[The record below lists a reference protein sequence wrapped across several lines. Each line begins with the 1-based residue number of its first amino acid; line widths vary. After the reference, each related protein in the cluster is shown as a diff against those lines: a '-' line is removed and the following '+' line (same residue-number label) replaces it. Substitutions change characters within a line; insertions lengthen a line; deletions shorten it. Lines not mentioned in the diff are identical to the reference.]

1 MRRLAQ
7 ITLTRSRLVIVGF
20 TLVTLV
26 LGIGLTRI
34 VFDDSIE
41 SMYPDGAPLTVLQH
55 QLEQTF
61 GAGKLLV
68 AVVEGDIYTPQRL
81 TDLARLTTA
90 LQGIPGVERVTSVA
104 NATRMA
110 DDDGLLRIDQVVD
123 PQHLSAADIA
133 GIRDFLASSSL
144 YGHGRL
150 VNEQGTAASVLMQIS
165 TSGNPHAIVRAVR
178 TTLASDWHGQA
189 HLAGSPLFEVEMRN
203 IARRDLPLLV
213 GLAALLIVLVLYLNF
228 RTVRGA
234 LLPLLAVGIGAVWA
248 VGAMGWLGTPLTI
261 LNVIGLVAILAV
273 GSSFSLHLLG
283 RYVYEL
289 SLGRARDDAIRLA
302 VSETGLGVLISGVA
316 ISAAMTTLVLSSI
329 PTVRAM
335 GLLTAGGVL
344 SALVASLLLFP
355 AILRHL
361 PAPRRLPAHEGPS
374 ALSGPLRGLA
384 RFVARRRHPILIAAA
399 VLAAVGGI
407 GASRIVPDTA
417 VLAYFRKD
425 SALRQNFDLVAHVFG
440 GTSQVEV
447 QVKGDLTDPQLLRA
461 MLAFERGVDSIPGVG
476 TSTSIADVIQTI
488 HEALTGSSGLP
499 ATPQAVAQELL
510 VYQMSGNVSDIT
522 QLMTLDHRQGLI
534 QITTSASSTERVQQ
548 ILHGIEGVAAT
559 TIGQRAE
566 LGYTGPM
573 LLQLAIQDA
582 LLHDFIVSLTLAIG
596 LVVIIDSL
604 VRSMRAALV
613 TILALLVTIVL
624 QYGVLGYLGL
634 PLDLATMLLGTL
646 AIGVGDYAIHLTVRY
661 MEERRR
667 GQSPEAAMEQSL
679 MTSGRSIVF
688 TALTLGAGFAAMIT
702 SNFVPIRTLGML
714 MDFTVVSIGVM
725 SLTVLPAACLV
736 FLRDPRP
743 PKARKGKVPTYD

>member
-1 MRRLAQ
+1 MRRLAEFA
-7 ITLTRSRLVIVGF
+7 LGRSRLVIAGF
-20 TLVTLV
+20 ALVTLV
-26 LGIGLTRI
+26 LGFGLTRM

-41 SMYPDGAPLTVLQH
+41 SMYPDDAPLTVLQH
-55 QLEQTF
+55 QLEKTF

-68 AVVEGDIYTPQRL
+68 AVVDGDIYTPQAL

-90 LQGIPGVERVTSVA
+90 LQRLPGVERVTSVA
-104 NATRMA
+104 NATRMS
-110 DDDGLLRIDQVVD
+110 DDDGLLRIDKVVD
-123 PQHLSAADIA
+123 PSHLGASDIA
-133 GIRDFLASSSL
+133 GIRAFLAGSSL

-150 VNEQGTAASVLMQIS
+150 INADGTAASVLMQIS
-165 TSGNPHAIVRAVR
+165 STGNPHAIVRAVR
-178 TTLASDWHGQA
+178 AAVAADWPGKA
-189 HLAGSPLFEVEMRN
+189 DLAGSPLFEVEMRS
-203 IARRDLPLLV
+203 IAQRDLPLLV
-213 GLAALLIVLVLYLNF
+213 GLAALLIVLMLYLNF
-228 RTVRGA
+228 RSLRGA
-234 LLPLLAVGIGAVWA
+234 LLPLLAVAIGIVWA
-248 VGAMGWLGTPLTI
+248 VGAMGWLNAPLTL

-289 SLGRARDDAIRLA
+289 AMGRDRDQAIGLA

-335 GLLTAGGVL
+335 GLLTAGGVMA
-344 SALVASLLLFP
+344 ALVASLLLLP
-355 AILRHL
+355 AILHL
-361 PAPRRLPAHEGPS
+361 LPVPRRLPAHDGPS
-374 ALSGPLRGLA
+374 ALSGPLRRLS
-384 RFVARRRHPILIAAA
+384 RFIARRRRAILVAAA
-399 VLAAVGGI
+399 ALAAI
-407 GASRIVPDTA
+407 GAIGATRIVPDTA
-417 VLAYFRKD
+417 VLGYFRKD
-425 SALRQNFDLVAHVFG
+425 SALRQNFDRVAHVFG

-447 QVKGDLTDPQLLRA
+447 QVKGDLTDPELLRA
-461 MLAFERGVDSIPGVG
+461 MLAFERGVDAIPGVG
-476 TSTSIADVIQTI
+476 ASTSIADVIQTI
-488 HEALTGSSGLP
+488 HAALTGASGLP
-499 ATPQAVAQELL
+499 DTSQAVAQELL

-522 QLMTLDHRQGLI
+522 QLLTLDHRQGLI
-534 QITTSASSTERVQQ
+534 QITTSASSTEQVQR
-548 ILHGIEGVAAT
+548 ILRGVESVAAT
-559 TIGQRAE
+559 TIGRHAE

-604 VRSMRAALV
+604 VRSLRAALV

-661 MEERRR
+661 MEERRL
-667 GQSPEAAMEQSL
+667 GHTPEDAMEQSL
-679 MTSGRSIVF
+679 TTSGRSIAF
-688 TALTLGAGFAAMIT
+688 TALTLGAGFAALIT

-736 FLRDPRP
+736 FLRNPRP
-743 PKARKGKVPTYD
+743 HRAPEGKVPEHV

>member
-1 MRRLAQ
+1 MRSLAAFA
-7 ITLTRSRLVIVGF
+7 IRRSRLVIAGF
-20 TLVTLV
+20 AVLTLL
-26 LGIGLTRI
+26 LGAGLTRMK
-34 VFDDSIE
+34 FDDSIE
-41 SMYPDGAPLTVLQH
+41 SMYPVDAPLTVLEH
-55 QLEQTF
+55 QLEKTF

-68 AVVEGDIYTPQRL
+68 AVVEGDIYTPQAL
-81 TDLARLTTA
+81 TDLSSLTTA
-90 LQGIPGVERVTSVA
+90 LQRIPGVERVTSVA

-110 DDDGLLRIDQVVD
+110 DDDGLLRIDKVVD
-123 PQHLSAADIA
+123 PQHLAANDIA
-133 GIRDFLASSSL
+133 GIRDFLATSSL

-150 VNEQGTAASVLMQIS
+150 VNAQGTAASVLMQIS
-165 TSGNPHAIVRAVR
+165 SSGNPHAVVAAVR
-178 TTLASDWHGQA
+178 EALAADWPGAA
-189 HLAGSPLFEVEMRN
+189 HLAGSPLFEVEMRS
-203 IARRDLPLLV
+203 IALRDLPLLV
-213 GLAALLIVLVLYLNF
+213 GLAALLIVLMLYLNF
-228 RTVRGA
+228 RSFRGA
-234 LLPLLAVGIGAVWA
+234 FLPLLAVGIGGVWA
-248 VGAMGWLGTPLTI
+248 VGAMGWLGAALTV

-283 RYVYEL
+283 RYAYEL
-289 SLGRARDDAIRLA
+289 ATGRNKDDAIRLA
-302 VSETGLGVLISGVA
+302 ASETGLGVLISGVA

-335 GLLTAGGVL
+335 GLLTAAGVL
-344 SALVASLLLFP
+344 AALVASLLLLP
-355 AILRHL
+355 AILHL
-361 PAPRRLPAHEGPS
+361 LPVPRRLPEHEGR
-374 ALSGPLRGLA
+374 AGSGRPLRGLT
-384 RFVARRRHPILIAAA
+384 RFVIRRKRTILVVA
-399 VLAAVGGI
+399 VLLAAVGAI
-407 GASRIVPDTA
+407 GATRIVPDTA
-417 VLAYFRKD
+417 VLNYFRKD
-425 SALRQNFDLVAHVFG
+425 SALRQSFDLVARVFG

-447 QVKGDLTDPQLLRA
+447 QVKGDLTDPALLRA
-461 MLAFERGVDSIPGVG
+461 MLAFEHGVDAIPGVG
-476 TSTSIADVIQTI
+476 ASTSIADVIQTI
-488 HEALTGSSGLP
+488 HGALTGSAGLP
-499 ATPQAVAQELL
+499 DTPQAVAQELL

-522 QLMTLDHRQGLI
+522 QLMTLDHSQGLI
-534 QITTSASSTERVQQ
+534 QITTSATSTESVQKM
-548 ILHGIEGVAAT
+548 LHAIEGVAAT
-559 TIGQRAE
+559 TIGDRAQ
-566 LGYTGPM
+566 LGYTGPL

-604 VRSMRAALV
+604 VRSLAAALV

-667 GQSPEAAMEQSL
+667 GRPPEAAMEQSL

-736 FLRDPRP
+736 FLRNPRP
-743 PKARKGKVPTYD
+743 LRARKGEVSTHV